1 MNNVLQRIMNKVH
14 YKFPL
19 TEQKVVR
26 SLVARKMTRDWLNSR
41 YQSYS
46 LREKERFYLYYSKI
60 FRDHDRAIAPGSWLI
75 EFAGKSI
82 VLPLCGDQAWLEW
95 DLAVAA
101 CGHDLK
107 IKMSYETLIRARR
120 PELFFDIGANYGHH
134 SLLFLAHGIPTVSL
148 EPNPAC
154 HDYFRRACELNG
166 VVCDIQPLAID
177 DEEGWTELWFPE
189 TGTWLGTIDAMVKEQ
204 ISQDE
209 KITSL
214 RVRKTTLDHFVSQGG
229 HRPQLIKID
238 TEGNEARVLRGG
250 HETLRTCRPLII
262 FESWIDWDR
271 EELLGV
277 LEGAGYRIAALPL
290 MPHTPP
296 TILEPDV
303 FRTCNNTNFLAL
315 PAEELEGGRV
325 FWLG

>member
-26 SLVARKMTRDWLNSR
+26 SLVARKMTRDWLNSCV
-41 YQSYS
+41 SVV
-46 LREKERFYLYYSKI
+46 LAPGERAFLLVLLQDLPGPRSG
-60 FRDHDRAIAPGSWLI
+60 DRAGSWLI

-107 IKMSYETLIRARR
+107 IKMSYETLILRGGRSYSSISGRITGIIRCCSSPMASR
-120 PELFFDIGANYGHH
+120 PCPSN
-134 SLLFLAHGIPTVSL
+134 PTQPVTTTSG
-148 EPNPAC
+148 
-154 HDYFRRACELNG
+154 ACELNG

-238 TEGNEARVLRGG
+238 TEGNEGACSAAGTRRCGHAVL
-250 HETLRTCRPLII
+250 
-262 FESWIDWDR
+262 
-271 EELLGV
+271 
-277 LEGAGYRIAALPL
+277 
-290 MPHTPP
+290 
-296 TILEPDV
+296 
-303 FRTCNNTNFLAL
+303 
-315 PAEELEGGRV
+315 
-325 FWLG
+325 

>member
-107 IKMSYETLIRARR
+107 IKMSYETLIRAAAGAILRYRGELRASFAVVPR
-120 PELFFDIGANYGHH
+120 PWHPDRVPRTQP
-134 SLLFLAHGIPTVSL
+134 SLSRL
-148 EPNPAC
+148 
-154 HDYFRRACELNG
+154 
-166 VVCDIQPLAID
+166 
-177 DEEGWTELWFPE
+177 
-189 TGTWLGTIDAMVKEQ
+189 
-204 ISQDE
+204 
-209 KITSL
+209 
-214 RVRKTTLDHFVSQGG
+214 
-229 HRPQLIKID
+229 
-238 TEGNEARVLRGG
+238 
-250 HETLRTCRPLII
+250 
-262 FESWIDWDR
+262 
-271 EELLGV
+271 
-277 LEGAGYRIAALPL
+277 
-290 MPHTPP
+290 
-296 TILEPDV
+296 
-303 FRTCNNTNFLAL
+303 L
-315 PAEELEGGRV
+315 PAPAN
-325 FWLG
+325 